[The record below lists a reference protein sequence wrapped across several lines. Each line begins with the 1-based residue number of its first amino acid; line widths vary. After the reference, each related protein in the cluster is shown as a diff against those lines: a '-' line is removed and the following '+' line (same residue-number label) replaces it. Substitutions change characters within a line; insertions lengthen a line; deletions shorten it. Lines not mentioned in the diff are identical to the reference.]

1 MANKKNK
8 DEETKKTSS
17 KKNTTKST
25 NKSSTVKNAS
35 KAANTKKDTSSKSTV
50 NKKNV
55 KKTSVGTKKTNN
67 KKSTVKTTK
76 KIEDKKIPEDVIIEE
91 NVINLEE
98 KIEFPNNYVNTE
110 DNNISDQEKDE
121 KIIVEEI
128 NNITKLEDAK
138 FVKEKKK
145 RSLLPI
151 GVIISILGLVA
162 LFISL
167 VANRIVDR
175 EFLSDSSITIM
186 LIISII
192 IEGFG
197 AFIII
202 NES

>member
-76 KIEDKKIPEDVIIEE
+76 KIEDKKMPEDVIIEE

-151 GVIISILGLVA
+151 GVIISIRGLVA

>member
-35 KAANTKKDTSSKSTV
+35 KAANTKKDTSSKSIV
-50 NKKNV
+50 AKKNV

-76 KIEDKKIPEDVIIEE
+76 KIEDKKMPEDVIIEE

-98 KIEFPNNYVNTE
+98 KVEFPNNYVNTE
-110 DNNISDQEKDE
+110 DNNISNQEKDE

>member
-110 DNNISDQEKDE
+110 DNNISDQEKNE

>member
-25 NKSSTVKNAS
+25 SKSSTVKNTS
-35 KAANTKKDTSSKSTV
+35 KAANTKKDTSSKGTV
-50 NKKNV
+50 TKKNV

-76 KIEDKKIPEDVIIEE
+76 KIEDKKVPEDVIIEE

>member
-1 MANKKNK
+1 MAK
-8 DEETKKTSS
+8 DAKKTQS
-17 KKNTTKST
+17 
-25 NKSSTVKNAS
+25 
-35 KAANTKKDTSSKSTV
+35 
-50 NKKNV
+50 
-55 KKTSVGTKKTNN
+55 KTNN

-76 KIEDKKIPEDVIIEE
+76 KIEDKKMPEDVIIEE

>member
-1 MANKKNK
+1 MANKKEM
-8 DEETKKTSS
+8 DKTIKNTSA

-25 NKSSTVKNAS
+25 NKSSTNKSTTKVANMKKSTNS
-35 KAANTKKDTSSKSTV
+35 KSTSTKKD
-50 NKKNV
+50 V
-55 KKTSVGTKKTNN
+55 KKTSTGAKKTNS
-67 KKSTVKTTK
+67 KKNTLKVTK
-76 KIEDKKIPEDVIIEE
+76 KVEDRKVPEKDILLEE

-110 DNNISDQEKDE
+110 DNISEQEKDE
-121 KIIVEEI
+121 KMIVEEI

-138 FVKEKKK
+138 FVKDKKK
-145 RSLLPI
+145 KSLLPI
-151 GVIISILGLVA
+151 GIIISILGLVA
-162 LFISL
+162 LLISL
-167 VANRIVDR
+167 VANRIIDR
-175 EFLSDSSITIM
+175 EFLSDTSITIM

>member
-35 KAANTKKDTSSKSTV
+35 KATNTKKDTSSKSTV

-76 KIEDKKIPEDVIIEE
+76 KIEDKKMPEDVIIEE

>member
-67 KKSTVKTTK
+67 KQSTVKTTK
-76 KIEDKKIPEDVIIEE
+76 KIEDKKMPEDVIIEE

-162 LFISL
+162 LFISV

>member
-76 KIEDKKIPEDVIIEE
+76 KIEDKKMPEDVIIEE

>member
-67 KKSTVKTTK
+67 KQSTVKTTK
-76 KIEDKKIPEDVIIEE
+76 KIEDKKMPEDVIIEE

-151 GVIISILGLVA
+151 GVIISIRGLVA

>member
-76 KIEDKKIPEDVIIEE
+76 KIEDKKMPEDVIIEE

-98 KIEFPNNYVNTE
+98 KIEFPNNYVNSE

>member
-35 KAANTKKDTSSKSTV
+35 KAANIKKDTSSKSIV
-50 NKKNV
+50 AKKNV

-76 KIEDKKIPEDVIIEE
+76 KIEDKKMPEDVIIEE

-98 KIEFPNNYVNTE
+98 KVEFPNNYVNTE
-110 DNNISDQEKDE
+110 DNNISNQEKDE

>member
-1 MANKKNK
+1 MANKKEM
-8 DEETKKTSS
+8 DKTIKNTSA

-35 KAANTKKDTSSKSTV
+35 KAANTKKSTNSKSTST
-50 NKKNV
+50 KKDV
-55 KKTSVGTKKTNN
+55 KKTSTGAKKTNS
-67 KKSTVKTTK
+67 KKNTLKVTK
-76 KIEDKKIPEDVIIEE
+76 KVEDRKVPEKDILLEE

-110 DNNISDQEKDE
+110 DNISEQEKDE
-121 KIIVEEI
+121 KMIVEEI

-138 FVKEKKK
+138 FVKDKKK
-145 RSLLPI
+145 KSLLPI
-151 GVIISILGLVA
+151 GIIISILGLVA
-162 LFISL
+162 LLISL
-167 VANRIVDR
+167 VANRIIDR
-175 EFLSDSSITIM
+175 EFLSDTSITIM

>member
-35 KAANTKKDTSSKSTV
+35 KAANTKKDTSSKSTIT
-50 NKKNV
+50 KKNV

-76 KIEDKKIPEDVIIEE
+76 KIEDKKMPEDVIIEE